1 MTLSL
6 SSLHIYPVKS
16 AGGISVDHCAVDA
29 FGPRYDR
36 RWMATDQSGRFLS
49 QREDPR
55 LALVGTAIA
64 GDLLVLSAAGHPSLS
79 LPLSGTPAPRR
90 RVEVWADQ
98 VSAEDC
104 GADADD
110 WISSVLGR
118 PARLVRMPDDGER
131 QIDQRYASAGEHTAF
146 SDGFPFLLI
155 GEQSLAELNG
165 RLSAPLP
172 MNRFR
177 PNLVVR
183 GSAPHAEDDWA
194 RIQIGDVVLRVAKPC
209 ARCVVTT
216 TDQETGERGVEPLRT
231 LATYRKVGGK
241 VLFGQNLVHEGVGT
255 LRVGDAVSILDARA
269 GS

>member
-16 AGGISVDHCAVDA
+16 AGGISLRRCAVDT

-36 RWMATDQSGRFLS
+36 RWMVTDESGRFLS

-55 LALVGTAIA
+55 LTLVKTAITDDA
-64 GDLLVLSAAGHPSLS
+64 LVLSAGGHPPLS
-79 LPLSGTPAPRR
+79 LPLAGTPAPRR
-90 RVEVWADQ
+90 HVEVWADQ
-98 VSAEDC
+98 VSAEPC
-104 GADADD
+104 GAAADE

-131 QIDQRYASAGEHTAF
+131 QIDPRYASPGEQTAF
-146 SDGFPFLLI
+146 SDGFPFLLV
-155 GEQSLAELNG
+155 GEQSLEELNG
-165 RLSAPLP
+165 RLSTPLP

-177 PNLVVR
+177 PNVVVR
-183 GSAPHAEDDWA
+183 GSAPYAEDGWE
-194 RIQIGDVVLRVAKPC
+194 RIRIGGVVLRVAKAC
-209 ARCVVTT
+209 GRCVVTT

-231 LATYRKVGGK
+231 LSTYRKVGGK
-241 VLFGQNLVHEGVGT
+241 VLFGQNLVHEGSGT
-255 LRVGDAVSILDARA
+255 LRVGDEVSILSTRA